1 MVTSYDSWSA
11 ALAARSSID
20 CLLVGDSAAMV
31 MHGLRDTTQADA
43 QMIALHTRAVRRGA
57 PDAFVISDMPFLS
70 CRKGLHHAMDTVEV
84 LMKAGADA
92 VKIEGLAGQQEII
105 GHIIESGVPVMG
117 HLGLTPQSVHIL
129 GGYKVQ
135 GRTDDAGEAV
145 RADAR
150 SLQEI
155 GCFSLVVECVPAR
168 LAEMMADELTIPVIG
183 IGAGAAV
190 DGQVLVLQD
199 LLGMSVGHTP
209 KFVRKQIAGAE
220 LIIEAL
226 NTYVQETK
234 TREFP
239 SEKESYA

>member
-117 HLGLTPQSVHIL
+117 HLGLTPQSVHLL

-135 GRTDDAGEAV
+135 GRTDEAGEAV